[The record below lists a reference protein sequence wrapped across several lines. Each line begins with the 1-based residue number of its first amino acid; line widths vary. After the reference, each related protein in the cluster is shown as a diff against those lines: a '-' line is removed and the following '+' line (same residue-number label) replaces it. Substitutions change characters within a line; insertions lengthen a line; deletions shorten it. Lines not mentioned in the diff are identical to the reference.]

1 MQARWQ
7 AQATLRK
14 VAREQEEEE
23 EDPDKVYKEEDD
35 TGNGQRKGRGRGR
48 GAKGRGRGR
57 SGRGKKVEKTVEE
70 EKKVE
75 ESKDTLSA
83 DPGDNTSP
91 TSTVSKLPNEPMIA
105 LRRSQSKRRVLKRA
119 KSNTCVA
126 GNASKLKRLKST
138 STLHVSPT
146 SSTGISPESGK
157 TDPPQSEVPVT
168 NKPKK
173 TAAKTKP
180 TRRVS
185 DKAGHNE
192 ENPPNAKPEGKRPKL
207 EGEKKVEQDKKVA
220 AVQDQHTTL
229 LHAEFKTYITHI
241 FLTQHHFMFKTV
253 QPESIHKPCPFYV
266 WLHVQA
272 SRKPTFKLWRSSQPA
287 ALSWHSLFR
296 RLALGRWGLS
306 ICSMGLQRVQHNLD
320 CRVASWSRSIRTN
333 IIEYQN

>member
-1 MQARWQ
+1 MPARWQ

-35 TGNGQRKGRGRGR
+35 TGRKGRGRGR

-70 EKKVE
+70 EKVE
-75 ESKDTLSA
+75 ENKDTLSA
-83 DPGDNTSP
+83 DPVDNTSP

-119 KSNTCVA
+119 KSNPCVA

-146 SSTGISPESGK
+146 SSSGISPESGK
-157 TDPPQSEVPVT
+157 TDPPQSEVPMT
-168 NKPKK
+168 NKTKK

-185 DKAGHNE
+185 DEAGHNE

-220 AVQDQHTTL
+220 AVQDLNTLHYYMQSLKHT
-229 LHAEFKTYITHI
+229 
-241 FLTQHHFMFKTV
+241 
-253 QPESIHKPCPFYV
+253 
-266 WLHVQA
+266 
-272 SRKPTFKLWRSSQPA
+272 SRIYF
-287 ALSWHSLFR
+287 
-296 RLALGRWGLS
+296 
-306 ICSMGLQRVQHNLD
+306 
-320 CRVASWSRSIRTN
+320 
-333 IIEYQN
+333 